1 MVLCSHNTSCPC
13 SPSTD
18 LQNISSQPLELAL
31 PAVSR
36 DIEPQ
41 HARSEPS
48 LRSSI
53 EDCLHHRRDRS
64 YPLQPSIRGSRVGE
78 VCRHSRAVRAR
89 GVDEVAEEDGDRDR
103 LG

>member
-1 MVLCSHNTSCPC
+1 MMLNGHSTGRPR

-18 LQNISSQPLELAL
+18 PHSSSSQPLELVS

-48 LRSSI
+48 RHSSSRG
-53 EDCLHHRRDRS
+53 DCLHHRRDRS
-64 YPLQPSIRGSRVGE
+64 YPLQPSHRDSSVEE
-78 VCRHSRAVRAR
+78 VCRHSMAARAR
-89 GVDEVAEEDGDRDR
+89 EADEAEEDKDKDRP
-103 LG
+103 G